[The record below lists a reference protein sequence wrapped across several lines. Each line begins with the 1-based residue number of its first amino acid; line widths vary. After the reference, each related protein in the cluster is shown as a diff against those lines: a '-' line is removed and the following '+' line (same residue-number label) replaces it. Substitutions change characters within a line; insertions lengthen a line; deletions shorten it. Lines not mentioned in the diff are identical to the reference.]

1 MPFRPL
7 GRAVAG
13 AEETPAQPLS
23 HKPVAPAAE
32 IEAGPVGPLEPL
44 ELSPSEMAAPR
55 PLGHKRLALVT
66 GGHRRL
72 GGVIAT
78 ALAQAGF
85 SLAIHGSH
93 DTRLDSVLA
102 LALDKHQTEWDGFV
116 VDFADPEAAEELIA
130 NIAVRFGRAPDVL
143 VNSAAMFGQ
152 DRLDSVTAADLMQH
166 YAVNCA
172 APTLLTKAFA
182 TVPAGLADRCIVNIL
197 DQRIDHPHG
206 DQLAYT
212 LSKMALAGL
221 TQMSARSLSPQIRVN
236 AVAPGLT
243 IATPD
248 YDDAQIERLAQ
259 MMPLARLPQAEQ
271 IAEAVLY
278 LVNASAVTGQ
288 TLYVDGGA
296 HMQAYDR
303 DFMHIGK

>member
-1 MPFRPL
+1 MNEEDVPYRPL
-7 GRAVAG
+7 GSARAHAD
-13 AEETPAQPLS
+13 S
-23 HKPVAPAAE
+23 AALA
-32 IEAGPVGPLEPL
+32 IAN
-44 ELSPSEMAAPR
+44 R
-55 PLGHKRLALVT
+55 RLALVT

-72 GGVIAT
+72 GGVIAA
-78 ALAQAGF
+78 ALARAGH

-93 DTRLDSVLA
+93 DTPLDCHLA
-102 LALDKHQTEWDGFV
+102 MTLEQQGTQWEGFV
-116 VDFADPEAAEELIA
+116 VDFVDPKNAEELIA
-130 NIAVRFGRAPDVL
+130 QVAARFGRPPDIL

-152 DRLDSVTAADLMQH
+152 DRLDTVTADDLMHH

-172 APTLLTKAFA
+172 APALLTKAFA
-182 TVPAGLADRCIVNIL
+182 TLPAGAGDRCIINIL

-212 LSKMALAGL
+212 LSKLALAGL
-221 TQMSARSLSPQIRVN
+221 TRTSASSLAPHVRVN

-248 YDDAQIERLAQ
+248 YGTEQMARLEQ
-259 MMPLARLPQAEQ
+259 MMPLGRLPQAEQ

-296 HMQAYDR
+296 HMRSYDR
-303 DFMHIGK
+303 DFMHLCR

>member
-1 MPFRPL
+1 MSEAETPAYRPL
-7 GRAVAG
+7 GG
-13 AEETPAQPLS
+13 
-23 HKPVAPAAE
+23 
-32 IEAGPVGPLEPL
+32 VGKT
-44 ELSPSEMAAPR
+44 SSGPR
-55 PLGHKRLALVT
+55 PLAQKRLALVT

-72 GGVIAT
+72 GGVISA
-78 ALAQAGF
+78 AFARAGY

-93 DTRLDSVLA
+93 DTRLDSPLA
-102 LALDKHQTEWDGFV
+102 LAFEEHKTEWDGFT
-116 VDFADPEAAEELIA
+116 VDFADPEGAEELVA
-130 NIAVRFGRAPDVL
+130 LVAERFGRPPDVL
-143 VNSAAMFGQ
+143 VNSAAIFGQ
-152 DRLDSVTAADLMQH
+152 DRLDNVTADDLMRH

-182 TVPAGLADRCIVNIL
+182 TVPAGTGDRCIVNIL

-221 TQMSARSLSPQIRVN
+221 TRLSASTLAPQVRVN

-248 YDDAQIERLAQ
+248 YDDDQMQRLAQ
-259 MMPLARLPQAEQ
+259 MMPLECLPQAEQ

-278 LVNASAVTGQ
+278 LAGASAVTGQ

-296 HMQAYDR
+296 HLRSYDR
-303 DFMHIGK
+303 DFMHLCR

>member
-1 MPFRPL
+1 MIEEERPYRPI
-7 GRAVAG
+7 GSAR
-13 AEETPAQPLS
+13 EQT
-23 HKPVAPAAE
+23 
-32 IEAGPVGPLEPL
+32 EAGGLA
-44 ELSPSEMAAPR
+44 MA
-55 PLGHKRLALVT
+55 GKRLALVT

-72 GGVIAT
+72 GGVIAA
-78 ALAQAGF
+78 ALARAGH

-93 DTRLDSVLA
+93 DTRLDSHLA
-102 LALDKHQTEWDGFV
+102 LALEESGTEWDGFV
-116 VDFADPEAAEELIA
+116 VDFADPESAEELIA
-130 NIAVRFGRAPDVL
+130 TVATRFGRPPDIL

-152 DRLDSVTAADLMQH
+152 DRLDSVTADDLMRH

-172 APTLLTKAFA
+172 APAMLTKAFG
-182 TVPAGLADRCIVNIL
+182 TVPAGNGDRCIINIL

-212 LSKMALAGL
+212 LSKLALAGL
-221 TQMSARSLSPQIRVN
+221 TRTSAASLAPRVRVN

-243 IATPD
+243 IATAD
-248 YDDAQIERLAQ
+248 YDADQMARLEQ
-259 MMPLARLPQAEQ
+259 MMPLARLPQGDQ

-296 HMQAYDR
+296 HLKSYDR
-303 DFMHIGK
+303 DFMHLCR

>member
-1 MPFRPL
+1 VSEAETPAYRPL
-7 GRAVAG
+7 GG
-13 AEETPAQPLS
+13 
-23 HKPVAPAAE
+23 
-32 IEAGPVGPLEPL
+32 VGKT
-44 ELSPSEMAAPR
+44 SSGPR
-55 PLGHKRLALVT
+55 PLAQKRLALVT

-72 GGVIAT
+72 GGVISA
-78 ALAQAGF
+78 AFARAGY

-93 DTRLDSVLA
+93 DTRLDSPLA
-102 LALDKHQTEWDGFV
+102 LAFEEHKTEWDGFT
-116 VDFADPEAAEELIA
+116 VDFADPEGAEELVA
-130 NIAVRFGRAPDVL
+130 LVAERFGRPPDVL
-143 VNSAAMFGQ
+143 VNSAAIFGQ
-152 DRLDSVTAADLMQH
+152 DRLDNVTADDLMRH

-182 TVPAGLADRCIVNIL
+182 TVPAGTGDRCIVNIL

-221 TQMSARSLSPQIRVN
+221 TRLSASTLAPQVRVN

-248 YDDAQIERLAQ
+248 YDDDQMQRLAQ
-259 MMPLARLPQAEQ
+259 MMPLECLPQAEQ

-278 LVNASAVTGQ
+278 LAGASAVTGQ

-296 HMQAYDR
+296 HLRSYDR
-303 DFMHIGK
+303 DFMHLCR